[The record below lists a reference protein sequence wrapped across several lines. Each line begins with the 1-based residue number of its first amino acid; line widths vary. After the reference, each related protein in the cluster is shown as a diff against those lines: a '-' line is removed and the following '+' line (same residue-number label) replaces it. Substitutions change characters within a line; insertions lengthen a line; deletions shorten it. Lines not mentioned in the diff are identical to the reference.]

1 MEPVTKILE
10 TFEIANPKNHFSFT
24 FVQVVAQ
31 EVGGARQSATAKVE
45 MAMMMVMVVVVDCD
59 DGDTLDNSSDPG
71 KVSNLDSSRRTAFNS
86 DYP

>member
-1 MEPVTKILE
+1 M
-10 TFEIANPKNHFSFT
+10 
-24 FVQVVAQ
+24 AQ

-59 DGDTLDNSSDPG
+59 DGDTLDNSSDHG
-71 KVSNLDSSRRTAFNS
+71 KVSHIDSSRRNAFNS

>member
-1 MEPVTKILE
+1 ME

-45 MAMMMVMVVVVDCD
+45 MTMMMVVVVDWE